1 MSSID
6 DNQISK
12 ILNILER
19 NLNATKNQDDLSSDS
34 EFEMKTEE
42 KRVTTSRTKAAK
54 ESKEP
59 TEPVGKISHQKFC
72 IKCGSA
78 DNLFRNNKY
87 KTCVVCCNGKTRLGQ
102 SDKQK
107 ENFQKCREVRLAN
120 VQRRKDALREF
131 EEQAKIEMD
140 SKIVKKAVGIKKK
153 LIVREAQLE
162 EVSDDDTPLEQVI
175 KVAKKTQEKKVK
187 KSIPKKQ
194 VEVEETELEYEQPI
208 ERQQQQQQYMI
219 SFA

>member
-1 MSSID
+1 MSAIN

-42 KRVTTSRTKAAK
+42 KRVATSRAKASK

-194 VEVEETELEYEQPI
+194 ESEAKYEVVEENELEYEQPT
-208 ERQQQQQQYMI
+208 I
-219 SFA
+219 SFM

>member
-1 MSSID
+1 
-6 DNQISK
+6 
-12 ILNILER
+12 
-19 NLNATKNQDDLSSDS
+19 
-34 EFEMKTEE
+34 
-42 KRVTTSRTKAAK
+42 
-54 ESKEP
+54 
-59 TEPVGKISHQKFC
+59 
-72 IKCGSA
+72 
-78 DNLFRNNKY
+78 
-87 KTCVVCCNGKTRLGQ
+87 
-102 SDKQK
+102 
-107 ENFQKCREVRLAN
+107 
-120 VQRRKDALREF
+120 
-131 EEQAKIEMD
+131 MD